1 MKQLWDAIQRGYLRL
16 IEPVVDLLVRW
27 KVSPNAITTF
37 GTLCTI
43 VTGGLY
49 ATGHF
54 VAGGWLFG
62 VTAAFDVLDGM
73 VARRTGTA
81 SIFGAFYDSTLDRVA
96 DGAVLGG
103 ILYFWASDTA
113 YHSMPMVAVT
123 LAAIIGTFM
132 TSYARARAEALG
144 LDAKVGIM
152 QRPER
157 VTLLAAPQGL
167 LGFALDGWV
176 LRAVVVVLAIT
187 AWITVWQRVQFVR
200 RTLAG
205 RTVADAEGHG
215 TAP

>member
-1 MKQLWDAIQRGYLRL
+1 MQRLWEAIQRGYLRL
-16 IEPVVDLLVRW
+16 IEPVAALMVRW
-27 KVSPNAITTF
+27 RVSPNTITTC
-37 GTLCTI
+37 GTLCT
-43 VTGGLY
+43 VATGVLY
-49 ATGHF
+49 ANGYF

-73 VARRTGTA
+73 VARRTSSA
-81 SIFGAFYDSTLDRVA
+81 SAFGAFYDSTLDRLA

-103 ILYFWASDTA
+103 IAYFWASDAT
-113 YHSMPMVAVT
+113 YRSMPMVAVT
-123 LAAIIGTFM
+123 LAAIVGTFM

-176 LRAVVVVLAIT
+176 LRGVVLLLAVT
-187 AWITVWQRVQFVR
+187 AWITVWQRVRYVR
-200 RTLAG
+200 RTL
-205 RTVADAEGHG
+205 VQADRPPESA
-215 TAP
+215 

>member
-1 MKQLWDAIQRGYLRL
+1 
-16 IEPVVDLLVRW
+16 
-27 KVSPNAITTF
+27 
-37 GTLCTI
+37 
-43 VTGGLY
+43 
-49 ATGHF
+49 
-54 VAGGWLFG
+54 
-62 VTAAFDVLDGM
+62 
-73 VARRTGTA
+73 
-81 SIFGAFYDSTLDRVA
+81 
-96 DGAVLGG
+96 
-103 ILYFWASDTA
+103 
-113 YHSMPMVAVT
+113 VT

-176 LRAVVVVLAIT
+176 LRAVVVVLAVT

>member
-1 MKQLWDAIQRGYLRL
+1 MRRLWDAIQRGYLRL

-27 KVSPNAITTF
+27 QVSPNAITTF

-43 VTGGLY
+43 VTGALY
-49 ATGHF
+49 AKGYF

-81 SIFGAFYDSTLDRVA
+81 STFGAFYDSTLDRVA
-96 DGAVLGG
+96 DAAVLGG
-103 ILYFWASDTA
+103 ILYFWASDPT
-113 YHSMPMVAVT
+113 YHSMAMVAVT

-176 LRAVVVVLAIT
+176 LRAVVTLLAVT

-200 RTLAG
+200 RTLAA
-205 RTVADAEGHG
+205 TEGHG
-215 TAP
+215 TPP